1 MRIAIIGAG
10 MAGLAAGRALRARFP
25 DWSITIYEKSRG
37 VGGRVATRRRAGFT
51 FDHGAQCIKS
61 PTPAVERLITHELN
75 ADMLRQI
82 ALPTWTFDAAN
93 TIAEGDAAQNA
104 AQNYTYTDG
113 NNRLGKLLADGLDVQ
128 REVRVAALR
137 ATGDDGRGTMDG
149 GRWALLD
156 LAGATIGEADMVLLT
171 PPAPQIAELLTASD
185 LDADAA
191 ALIAALGTAR
201 YRRCIS
207 LALAYDRLIARPF
220 YALVNSDRAHPIS
233 WLALEHAKG
242 AERCPP
248 GHSLLIAQMA
258 PQWSVDHYETPLEE
272 LTPLIADLTSALL
285 GDELGAPLWADLQR
299 WRYAL
304 PDAAADFDALNRLG
318 APHGLFFAG
327 DYVDTKGRVHL
338 AIERGWQVA
347 ALIAAAG

>member
-1 MRIAIIGAG
+1 MRLAIIGAG

-25 DWSITIYEKSRG
+25 DWAITIYEKSRG
-37 VGGRVATRRRAGFT
+37 VGGRVATRRRDGFT

-61 PTPAVERLITHELN
+61 PSPAVERLITHEL
-75 ADMLRQI
+75 ASDTLRRI
-82 ALPTWTFDAAN
+82 ALPTWTFDATN

-104 AQNYTYTDG
+104 AQNYTYADG
-113 NNRLGKLLADGLDVQ
+113 NNRLGKLLADGLDV
-128 REVRVAALR
+128 RRAMRVAALR
-137 ATGDDGRGTMDG
+137 GTGDG

-156 LAGATIGEADMVLLT
+156 LAGTTIGEADLVLLT
-171 PPAPQIAELLTASD
+171 PPAPQIVELLNASD

-191 ALIAALGTAR
+191 ALLAALGEAR

-207 LALAYDRLIARPF
+207 LTLAYDRLLARPF

-248 GHSLLIAQMA
+248 EHSLLIAQMA
-258 PQWSVDHYETPLEE
+258 AQWSVDHYETPLDA
-272 LTPLIADLTSALL
+272 LTPLITEYVGALL
-285 GDELGAPLWADLQR
+285 GDDLGAPLWADLQR

-327 DYVDTKGRVHL
+327 DYTDTKGRIHL

-347 ALIAAAG
+347 DLIAAAQ

>member
-1 MRIAIIGAG
+1 MQLAIIGAG

-25 DWSITIYEKSRG
+25 DWAITIYEKSRG
-37 VGGRVATRRRAGFT
+37 IGGRVATRRRAGFT

-61 PTPAVERLITHELN
+61 PSPAVERLITDEL
-75 ADMLRQI
+75 ASDTLRRI

-104 AQNYTYTDG
+104 AQNYTYADG
-113 NNRLGKLLADGLDVQ
+113 NNRLGKLLADELDVR
-128 REVRVAALR
+128 REVRIAALQR
-137 ATGDDGRGTMDG
+137 TTTDDRRPSAAGA
-149 GRWALLD
+149 GRWMLLD
-156 LAGATIGEADMVLLT
+156 LAGATIGAADLVLLT
-171 PPAPQIAELLTASD
+171 PPAPQIVELLTASD
-185 LDADAA
+185 FDATT
-191 ALIAALGTAR
+191 LLAALGAAR

-220 YALVNSDRAHPIS
+220 YALINSDRAHPIS

-248 GHSLLIAQMA
+248 EHSLLIAQMA
-258 PQWSVDHYETPLEE
+258 AQWSVDHYETPLDT
-272 LTPLIADLTSALL
+272 LTPLITEYVSALL
-285 GDELGAPLWADLQR
+285 GDDLGAPLWADLQR
-299 WRYAL
+299 WRYSL
-304 PDAAADFDALNRLG
+304 PDAAADFDTLNQLG

-327 DYVDTKGRVHL
+327 DYTDSKGRVHL

-347 ALIAAAG
+347 ELIAAG